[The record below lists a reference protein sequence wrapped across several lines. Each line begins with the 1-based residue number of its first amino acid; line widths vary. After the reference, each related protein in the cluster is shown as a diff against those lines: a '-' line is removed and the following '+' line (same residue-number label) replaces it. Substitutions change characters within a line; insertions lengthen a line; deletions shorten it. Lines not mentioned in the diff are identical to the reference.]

1 MLFHIS
7 SYSLV
12 YLAAGLVTLFTAS
25 LAWKR
30 RAASGGIWLFL
41 AVLAAGEWSMADFM
55 DVSSY
60 GMIVK
65 TFWGKLSYLGSA
77 SVAVLLLLF
86 ALEFTHRGKW
96 ITRRKV
102 LLLMVVPVMSI
113 LVAFTNDWH
122 HLLWSGFS
130 YVSGSTNVLIYQHG
144 PLYWAMTVYIYC
156 VILVAT
162 WFLIAFALRSRE
174 LYLLQ
179 SIGIVVGTLIP
190 VIGELVYDFFPGFLP
205 GLDISAITL
214 TFSGIIFTV
223 SLTRWKLLEVI
234 PVARETLVEQLQ
246 DAVIVL
252 DGSDRMVDLNQAA
265 RKLFQEREGPWIG
278 QPASQLFLPDFDLS
292 QLSISDS
299 PKEII
304 LSQNPPLYLEARLTG
319 LFHPSGERG
328 GKLIILRDIT
338 RSKHAEQGLADS
350 EQRLSLILD
359 NVSASIYVFDLKTRY
374 LYVNQQMCADF
385 GLSREQIIGQ
395 PLSRFVE
402 NDDNLAIIVENDR
415 RVLNGETIRSEET
428 SINRFTGKVTTYWT
442 VKIPLRT
449 AEGKIYAGCGIST
462 DITERK
468 QAEEKLRE
476 LSLVDELTGLN
487 NRRGFMLLAEQQLLA
502 AGRMKQKALLLY
514 ADLDGL
520 KRINDTLG
528 HTEGDRALIDT
539 AGLLRKTFR
548 SSDIIARLGGDE
560 FVVLAIDTADNAN
573 ETILARLKDYLR
585 IHNLYG
591 TRHHRLSVSV
601 GIAHFDPA
609 KPCTLDELLERGDK
623 AMYVHKQ
630 SKKRIVTSNLE

>member
-1 MLFHIS
+1 M
-7 SYSLV
+7 
-12 YLAAGLVTLFTAS
+12 
-25 LAWKR
+25 
-30 RAASGGIWLFL
+30 
-41 AVLAAGEWSMADFM
+41 
-55 DVSSY
+55 
-60 GMIVK
+60 
-65 TFWGKLSYLGSA
+65 
-77 SVAVLLLLF
+77 
-86 ALEFTHRGKW
+86 
-96 ITRRKV
+96 
-102 LLLMVVPVMSI
+102 
-113 LVAFTNDWH
+113 
-122 HLLWSGFS
+122 
-130 YVSGSTNVLIYQHG
+130 
-144 PLYWAMTVYIYC
+144 
-156 VILVAT
+156 
-162 WFLIAFALRSRE
+162 
-174 LYLLQ
+174 
-179 SIGIVVGTLIP
+179 
-190 VIGELVYDFFPGFLP
+190 
-205 GLDISAITL
+205 
-214 TFSGIIFTV
+214 
-223 SLTRWKLLEVI
+223 
-234 PVARETLVEQLQ
+234 
-246 DAVIVL
+246 L

-265 RKLFQEREGPWIG
+265 RKLLQEKEGPWIG
-278 QPASQLFLPDFDLS
+278 QPVGQLFPPDFDLS
-292 QLSISDS
+292 ELSISDS

-359 NVSASIYVFDLKTRY
+359 NVSASIYVFDLNTRY
-374 LYVNQQMCADF
+374 VYVNQQMCADF
-385 GLSREQIIGQ
+385 GLPREQIIGQ
-395 PLSRFVE
+395 TLNCFVE
-402 NDDNLAIIVENDR
+402 NDDNLAIIAENDR

-449 AEGKIYAGCGIST
+449 AEGIIYAGCGIST

-573 ETILARLKDYLR
+573 ETILARLQDYLR

-591 TRHHRLSVSV
+591 NRHHRLSVSV

-609 KPCTLDELLERGDK
+609 RPCTLEELLEQGDK